1 MMNAPTPRSILEY
14 GLVSGNTGLV
24 QLLGLC
30 PLLAVSNNAVNAL
43 GLGLATV
50 LALTLTN
57 AAVAS
62 LRRLTRRD
70 VRIPAFVM
78 IIAAVVTAIELSLRA
93 WLPQLYQVLG
103 LFVPLIVTNCAI
115 MGRAEAFASRHDP
128 ALAALDGLATGAG
141 FLWVL
146 LTLGAIRELVGT
158 GNLFAGSG
166 RLLSLPWLE
175 LHLLPG
181 YHGFLP
187 AILPPGAFIVLALLI
202 ALRNRRMRLAAR
214 RTALLPVPANAPPLA
229 ASP

>member
-1 MMNAPTPRSILEY
+1 MSAPTPRAILEY

-62 LRRLTRRD
+62 LRRVTRRD

-115 MGRAEAFASRHDP
+115 MGRAEAFAVRHDP
-128 ALAALDGLATGAG
+128 ARAALDGFAIGLG

-146 LTLGAIRELVGT
+146 LALGAIRELIGT
-158 GNLFAGSG
+158 GSQIG
-166 RLLSLPWLE
+166 RA
-175 LHLLPG
+175 H
-181 YHGFLP
+181 
-187 AILPPGAFIVLALLI
+187 V
-202 ALRNRRMRLAAR
+202 
-214 RTALLPVPANAPPLA
+214 
-229 ASP
+229 

>member
-1 MMNAPTPRSILEY
+1 MTTPTAKSILEY

-30 PLLAVSNNAVNAL
+30 PLLAVSNNAVNAI
-43 GLGLATV
+43 GLGLASL

-57 AAVAS
+57 TVVAS
-62 LRRLTRRD
+62 LRRVTRRD
-70 VRIPAFVM
+70 VRIPAFVT

-93 WLPQLYQVLG
+93 WFPELYQVLG

-128 ALAALDGLATGAG
+128 ARAALDGFAFGLG

-146 LTLGAIRELVGT
+146 LLIGVVRELVGT
-158 GNLFAGSG
+158 GTLFAGSG
-166 RLLSLPWLE
+166 TMLGLPWLE
-175 LHLLPG
+175 MTVLG
-181 YHGFLP
+181 DYHGFLP

-202 ALRNRRMRLAAR
+202 AIRNRRQRYRATVRERIPDTTAVAA
-214 RTALLPVPANAPPLA
+214 T
-229 ASP
+229 

>member
-1 MMNAPTPRSILEY
+1 MSNPSAKSILEY

-43 GLGLATV
+43 GLGLASL

-57 AAVAS
+57 TVVAG
-62 LRRLTRRD
+62 LRRLSRRD
-70 VRIPAFVM
+70 VRIPAFVT

-93 WLPQLYQVLG
+93 WLPELYQVLG

-115 MGRAEAFASRHDP
+115 MGRAEAFAARHDP
-128 ALAALDGLATGAG
+128 ARAALDGFAFGLG

-146 LTLGAIRELVGT
+146 LLIGMVRELVGT
-158 GNLFAGSG
+158 GAVFAGSDSMLG
-166 RLLSLPWLE
+166 LPWLHVTV
-175 LHLLPG
+175 LAG

-202 ALRNRRMRLAAR
+202 ALRNRRQRRSTSVATPASATAVAA
-214 RTALLPVPANAPPLA
+214 TT
-229 ASP
+229 

>member
-1 MMNAPTPRSILEY
+1 MTPPSARSILEY

-43 GLGLATV
+43 GLGLATL
-50 LALTLTN
+50 LALTVTN
-57 AAVAS
+57 TAVAS
-62 LRRLTRRD
+62 LRRITRRD

-93 WLPQLYQVLG
+93 WLPHLYQVLG

-115 MGRAEAFASRHDP
+115 MGRAEAFAARNDP
-128 ALAALDGLATGAG
+128 TRAALDGFATGLG

-146 LTLGAIRELVGT
+146 LALGGIRELIGT
-158 GNLFAGSG
+158 GSLFAGSG
-166 RLLSLPWLE
+166 RMLSMPWLE
-175 LHLLPG
+175 LHLLPD

-202 ALRNRRMRLAAR
+202 AVRNRRRRMAAQ
-214 RTALLPVPANAPPLA
+214 PSPA
-229 ASP
+229 ASMGPTAPAAQPS

>member
-1 MMNAPTPRSILEY
+1 MNNPSAKSILEY

-43 GLGLATV
+43 GLGLASL

-57 AAVAS
+57 TVVAS
-62 LRRLTRRD
+62 LRRLSRRD
-70 VRIPAFVM
+70 VRIPAFVT
-78 IIAAVVTAIELSLRA
+78 IIASVVTAIELSLRA
-93 WLPQLYQVLG
+93 WLPELYQVLG

-128 ALAALDGLATGAG
+128 ARAALDGFAFGLG

-146 LTLGAIRELVGT
+146 LLIGLIRELVGT
-158 GNLFAGSG
+158 GMVFAGSG
-166 RLLSLPWLE
+166 TLLGIPWLE
-175 LHLLPG
+175 LTVIPG

-202 ALRNRRMRLAAR
+202 AIRNRRQRHAAAAR
-214 RTALLPVPANAPPLA
+214 ERAPEAAAALAT
-229 ASP
+229 

>member
-1 MMNAPTPRSILEY
+1 MHAPRSILEY

-30 PLLAVSNNAVNAL
+30 PLLAVSNNAANAL

-57 AAVAS
+57 TAVAS
-62 LRRLTRRD
+62 LRRITRRD

-103 LFVPLIVTNCAI
+103 IFVPLIVTNCAI
-115 MGRAEAFASRHDP
+115 MGRAETFASRHDP
-128 ALAALDGLATGAG
+128 GRAALDGFATGLG

-146 LTLGAIRELVGT
+146 LALGTLRELIGS
-158 GNLFAGSG
+158 GSLFAGSG

-175 LHLLPG
+175 LQLLPG
-181 YHGFLP
+181 YRGFLP

-202 ALRNRRMRLAAR
+202 AWRNRCQR
-214 RTALLPVPANAPPLA
+214 VA
-229 ASP
+229 ASATLTPAANLALQSP

>member
-1 MMNAPTPRSILEY
+1 MNAPTPRSILEY

-30 PLLAVSNNAVNAL
+30 PLLAVSNNAVNSL

-50 LALTLTN
+50 VALTLTN
-57 AAVAS
+57 AVVAS

-115 MGRAEAFASRHDP
+115 MGRAEAFASRHRP
-128 ALAALDGLATGAG
+128 ALAALDGFATGIG

-146 LTLGAIRELVGT
+146 LALGAIRELIGS
-158 GNLFAGSG
+158 GSLFAGSG
-166 RLLSLPWLE
+166 RLLSMPWLE
-175 LHLLPG
+175 WHLLSG

-202 ALRNRRMRLAAR
+202 ALRNRRMRLGASRAAVVAR
-214 RTALLPVPANAPPLA
+214 PTEAPPLA
-229 ASP
+229 ASS

>member
-1 MMNAPTPRSILEY
+1 MSAPTPRAILEY

-62 LRRLTRRD
+62 LRRITRRD

-115 MGRAEAFASRHDP
+115 MGRAEAFAARHDP
-128 ALAALDGLATGAG
+128 ARAALDGFAIGLG

-146 LTLGAIRELVGT
+146 LALGAIRELIGT
-158 GNLFAGSG
+158 GSLFAGSG
-166 RLLSLPWLE
+166 RLLSLPALE
-175 LHLLPG
+175 WHLLPA

-202 ALRNRRMRLAAR
+202 ALRNRRLRTLPKPAVAPAELAA
-214 RTALLPVPANAPPLA
+214 AP
-229 ASP
+229 SP

>member
-1 MMNAPTPRSILEY
+1 MSHPSAKTILEY

-43 GLGLATV
+43 GLGLASL

-57 AAVAS
+57 TVVAS
-62 LRRLTRRD
+62 LRRLSRRD
-70 VRIPAFVM
+70 VRIPAFVT
-78 IIAAVVTAIELSLRA
+78 IIAAVVTSIELALRA
-93 WLPQLYQVLG
+93 WLPELYQVLG

-128 ALAALDGLATGAG
+128 ARAALDGFAFGLG

-146 LTLGAIRELVGT
+146 LLIGMVRELVGT
-158 GNLFAGSG
+158 GSVFAGSG
-166 RLLSLPWLE
+166 ILLGIPWLQVTV
-175 LHLLPG
+175 LGNYP
-181 YHGFLP
+181 GFLP

-202 ALRNRRMRLAAR
+202 ALRNRQQRQALRVRERASGSAAVAAR
-214 RTALLPVPANAPPLA
+214 
-229 ASP
+229 